1 MLDYILRFI
10 VTLLIITGIAFLIP
24 TLVIFFLQVL
34 ITVSVF
40 LVILFVLSLFYKG
53 KTDDEIRLEETNRQV
68 EEAKKALDT
77 FSINKWGVW
86 IMILKFLKQLFCFPH
101 HYEQELSPFD
111 DEWWEECRKCDK
123 TRKVKKVII

>member
-1 MLDYILRFI
+1 MLDYIIRFI
-10 VTLLIITGIAFLIP
+10 VAVLIITGIAFLIP

-34 ITVSVF
+34 IIVSVF

-77 FSINKWGVW
+77 F
-86 IMILKFLKQLFCFPH
+86 QLI
-101 HYEQELSPFD
+101 S
-111 DEWWEECRKCDK
+111 EEN
-123 TRKVKKVII
+123 VK

>member
-1 MLDYILRFI
+1 MLNFIIRFI

-34 ITVSVF
+34 ITVSVL

-77 FSINKWGVW
+77 FSINK
-86 IMILKFLKQLFCFPH
+86 
-101 HYEQELSPFD
+101 
-111 DEWWEECRKCDK
+111 
-123 TRKVKKVII
+123 